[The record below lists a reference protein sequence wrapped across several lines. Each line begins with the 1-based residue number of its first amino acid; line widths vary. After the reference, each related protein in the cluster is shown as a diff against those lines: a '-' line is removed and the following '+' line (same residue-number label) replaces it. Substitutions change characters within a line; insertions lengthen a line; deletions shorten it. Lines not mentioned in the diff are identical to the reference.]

1 MNSRQAKKNRKLRLE
16 NERLREIQKQR
27 LEIGFEAEKVEKKI
41 DQLYEKYV
49 EVSKNQHLQLA
60 KQNMILIQQDYL
72 KEYVKHMEAETRSEK
87 ELVLNMR
94 KDIRELYQTKET
106 KKHPLQI
113 KGDILFDFTAVIAGV
128 ILLEMLIEWLV
139 WWEINY

>member
-139 WWEINY
+139 

>member
-1 MNSRQAKKNRKLRLE
+1 
-16 NERLREIQKQR
+16 
-27 LEIGFEAEKVEKKI
+27 
-41 DQLYEKYV
+41 
-49 EVSKNQHLQLA
+49 
-60 KQNMILIQQDYL
+60 
-72 KEYVKHMEAETRSEK
+72 
-87 ELVLNMR
+87 MR

-139 WWEINY
+139 